1 MNIAFLLIVSSIM
14 WLIIDWLKPMWASV
28 PFAKYISM
36 GVALVGAV
44 ALTLTFN
51 LDLFVALELAAEPT
65 IVGGVFAALT
75 VTAGSGL
82 INEIIKAVG
91 GTKGVDTVN
100 NK

>member
-14 WLIIDWLKPMWASV
+14 WLIIDWLKPMWEAV
-28 PFAKYISM
+28 DFAKYISM

-82 INEIIKAVG
+82 INEIIKGVG
-91 GTKGVDTVN
+91 APKGVDTIN

>member
-1 MNIAFLLIVSSIM
+1 MNIGFLLIVSTIM
-14 WLIIDWLKPMWASV
+14 WLIIDWAKPLWTAV
-28 PFAKYISM
+28 PFAKYINM

-65 IVGGVFAALT
+65 IIGGVFAALT

-82 INEIIKAVG
+82 INEIIKGVG
-91 GTKGVDTVN
+91 GAKGVDTVN
-100 NK
+100 NR